1 MGYLTGY
8 LALMAGIF
16 LFLYWLLQPVRIVN
30 AGQSVYIPPPQTRLI
45 PLPRKMD
52 APELMETA
60 ETAPPVS
67 PLAAL
72 AEAPAPSNSDSGR
85 PTKKRHRAEAAQREA
100 RRGYVVERSSAY
112 YRSYDRYW
120 QRSYRGW

>member
-1 MGYLTGY
+1 
-8 LALMAGIF
+8 MAGIF

-60 ETAPPVS
+60 ETASS

-72 AEAPAPSNSDSGR
+72 AEATAPSNSESGR
-85 PTKKRHRAEAAQREA
+85 HAKKRHRAETAQRDA
-100 RRGYVVERSSAY
+100 RRAYVVERSSAY
-112 YRSYDRYW
+112 YRSYDRSW
-120 QRSYRGW
+120 QRGYRAW

>member
-1 MGYLTGY
+1 MGYLIGY
-8 LALMAGIF
+8 LAFMAGIF

-30 AGQSVYIPPPQTRLI
+30 AGQSAYIPPPQTRLI
-45 PLPRKMD
+45 PLAHKMD
-52 APELMETA
+52 APQLMETA
-60 ETAPPVS
+60 ELATS

-72 AEAPAPSNSDSGR
+72 AEAMAPSNGESDR
-85 PTKKRHRAEAAQREA
+85 HTKKRHRAEAHEA
-100 RRGYVVERSSAY
+100 RRGYGVERSAY